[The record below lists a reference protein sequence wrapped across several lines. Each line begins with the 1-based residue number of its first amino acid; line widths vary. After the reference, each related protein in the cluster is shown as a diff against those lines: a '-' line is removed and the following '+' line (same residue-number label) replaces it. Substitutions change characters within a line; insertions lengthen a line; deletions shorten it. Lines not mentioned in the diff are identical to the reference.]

1 MMRTLQNL
9 SIGKKLYGGFAL
21 VLAVLLTL
29 STLSYVNFSKQNQA
43 VDWNDHTY
51 QVLMELQELL
61 ASMVNMETGQ
71 RGFAITGN
79 EASLEPYETGKAT
92 LNEHLSLVKEL
103 TADNPKQQELMA
115 SLQAEAGKWQAIAE
129 NSIAL
134 RKQVEAGTAS
144 MDAVIRDEQAANG
157 KAAFDAIRSILAESK
172 QIESVLLEQR
182 MEDNDA
188 REATTNIFLIVG
200 TIIGLILA
208 VAIASIITRMIKRPI
223 DEINQAAKQMAAG
236 NLDVDINVRSNDEIG
251 ALSQAFVNMAQS
263 MNEVLMNISVAADQ
277 VSSGSKQ
284 VSDSSMVLSQ
294 GATEQASSIEEL
306 SASLE
311 EIGSQTDMNAQ
322 RATEANALAVSAKEM
337 AVVGDDQMKQMLR
350 SMDEIN
356 EASSNIS
363 KIIKVIDEIA
373 FQTNILALNAAVEAA
388 RAGQHGKGFAVV
400 AEEVRNLAA
409 RSANAAKETT
419 DLIEGS
425 IKKVEGGTRI
435 ANETANALNEIV
447 SGVTKVAALV
457 DQIASASNE
466 QASGIGQV
474 NQAIIQVSQVTQ
486 TNSATSEES
495 ASASEELSSQAENLK
510 EQVQRRFT
518 LKKSGYSSY
527 RQSEQLSPEMVQ
539 MLQRLNGGTGSLQA
553 SESAASTK
561 GSSKKIVLSDQEFG
575 KY

>member
-1 MMRTLQNL
+1 MRALQNL

-21 VLAVLLTL
+21 VLAVLLTV

-43 VDWNDHTY
+43 AKWNDHTY
-51 QVLMELQELL
+51 QVLMELQEVL
-61 ASMVNMETGQ
+61 ASMINMETGQ
-71 RGFAITGN
+71 RGFALTGD
-79 EASLEPYETGKAT
+79 EASLAPYEAGKASF
-92 LNEHLSLVKEL
+92 NEHFAKVKEL
-103 TADNPKQQELMA
+103 TADNPKQQDLLA
-115 SLQAEAGKWQAIAE
+115 SLQAESKKWQGIAE
-129 NSIAL
+129 TSIAL
-134 RKQVEAGTAS
+134 RKKVESGDAS
-144 MDAVIRDEQAANG
+144 MDAVVRDEQAANG
-157 KAAFDAIRSILAESK
+157 KAAFDTFRSILAESQ
-172 QIESVLLEQR
+172 QIESALLEQR
-182 MEDNDA
+182 AKENAA
-188 REATTNIFLIVG
+188 RQTATNTSLIVG
-200 TIIGLILA
+200 TLVGLILA
-208 VAIASIITRMIKRPI
+208 VAISFIITRMITRPI

-236 NLDVDINVRSNDEIG
+236 NLDVEINVHSNDEVG
-251 ALSQAFVNMAQS
+251 ALSQAFREMAQS
-263 MNEVLMNISVAADQ
+263 MNEVLTNISIAADQ

-322 RATEANALAVSAKEM
+322 RATEANSLAVSAKEM
-337 AVVGDDQMKQMLR
+337 AVEGDEQMKQMLR

-495 ASASEELSSQAENLK
+495 ASASEELSSQAEKLK
-510 EQVQRRFT
+510 EQVQRFT

-527 RQSEQLSPEMVQ
+527 RDSEQLSPEMIQ
-539 MLQRLNGGTGSLQA
+539 MLKRLNSGTGGSLSA
-553 SESAASTK
+553 GESLSHAK